1 MLPSLEDVST
11 ALDEYHEYH
20 EYHGKKGRFESKL
33 LWVRA
38 ERVSPADFWRQE
50 APKVKWLNVVGETVL
65 SLAHSA
71 GGAERSWSTHNNIFS
86 DRRQS
91 QLPSTLGRNV
101 RMFCNMR
108 LRDHVLGRGR

>member
-11 ALDEYHEYH
+11 ALDEYH

-38 ERVSPADFWRQE
+38 ERVSPADFWQQE

-65 SLAHSA
+65 SL
-71 GGAERSWSTHNNIFS
+71 TC
-86 DRRQS
+86 
-91 QLPSTLGRNV
+91 LLYPV
-101 RMFCNMR
+101 C
-108 LRDHVLGRGR
+108 